1 CVDPRGI
8 QQEDAANAPVDHRDS
23 VGGGYVRT
31 IVQQEVQMDK
41 AKRNKLESTG
51 WRVGSAVDFLGL
63 SEDEAAFVELKLAL
77 SEELRTRREDQGL
90 TQGALARK
98 RGSSQS
104 RVAKMEASDPSV
116 SMDLLIRG
124 LLATGA
130 TRREIAS
137 AIEPRPVRRTKATRS
152 KAGSG
157 K

>member
-1 CVDPRGI
+1 
-8 QQEDAANAPVDHRDS
+8 
-23 VGGGYVRT
+23 
-31 IVQQEVQMDK
+31 MDK
-41 AKRNKLESTG
+41 AKRKKLESAG

-98 RGSSQS
+98 LGSSQS

-152 KAGSG
+152 KAGSR